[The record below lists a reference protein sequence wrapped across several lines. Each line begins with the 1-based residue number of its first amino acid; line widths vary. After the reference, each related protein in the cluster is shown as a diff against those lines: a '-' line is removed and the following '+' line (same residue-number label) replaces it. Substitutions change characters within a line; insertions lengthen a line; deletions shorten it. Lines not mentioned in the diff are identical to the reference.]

1 MSEHVQNVIESEEEK
16 MKRTELEAMG
26 LTKEQIDAIMKING
40 DDIENAKSVQ
50 AAEITNLQTENDAL
64 SKNIKER
71 DKQIETLKAS
81 VGDNEELKK
90 QIESLQ
96 ADNKA
101 KDDAHAKELNQ
112 LKINTAIEKALTDS
126 GAKNIKAVKALLELD
141 DAQLN
146 KDGIIEG
153 LSEQIDKLKA
163 DESSKFLFNIEQNPP
178 NQQIFTGFQPGTS
191 TTVPDSKQ
199 AGYEA
204 RLAEARKNNNQLEVI
219 KIKQEAFNDDGIVL
233 M

>member
-1 MSEHVQNVIESEEEK
+1 
-16 MKRTELEAMG
+16 MKRTELEALG
-26 LTKEQIDAIMKING
+26 LTKEQIDAVMKING
-40 DDIENAKSVQ
+40 DDIENVKSVQ
-50 AAEITNLQTENDAL
+50 NAEITNLKAENDTL
-64 SKNIKER
+64 SKTVKER

-81 VGDNEELKK
+81 AGDNEELKK
-90 QIESLQ
+90 QIETLQ

-101 KDDAHAKELNQ
+101 KDEAHAKELTQ
-112 LKINTAIEKALTDS
+112 LKIDVAVEKALTDG
-126 GAKNIKAVKALLELD
+126 GAKNIKAVKALLELTDAKLD
-141 DAQLN
+141 D
-146 KDGIIEG
+146 DGTIKG

-163 DESSKFLFNIEQNPP
+163 DEGSKFLFDIDQNPQ
-178 NQQIFTGFQPGTS
+178 NQPTFTGFQPGTS

-219 KIKQEAFNDDGIVL
+219 KIKQEAYSDGGYVL